1 MIMKIR
7 EIVEKL
13 DLKVRCGADHLDR
26 EVTGGFAGDMLSN
39 VIAQSKSG
47 NVWLTM
53 QVHVNIVAVAVL
65 KELAAII
72 LVQGKEPAED
82 TLKKALEEK
91 VTIIVSDLP
100 AFETAGKL
108 YGLGIGNG

>member
-1 MIMKIR
+1 MKLR
-7 EIVEKL
+7 EIVETL

-108 YGLGIGNG
+108 YALGVGVT